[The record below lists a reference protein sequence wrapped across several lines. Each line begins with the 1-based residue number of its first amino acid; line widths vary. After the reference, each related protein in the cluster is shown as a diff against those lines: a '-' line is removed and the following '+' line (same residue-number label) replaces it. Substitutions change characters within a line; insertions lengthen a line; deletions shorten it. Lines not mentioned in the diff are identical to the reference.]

1 MKNILARGGIEF
13 IAVLF
18 GISGSLYIDD
28 LQNQNEMKVQIS
40 KSMHA
45 LIGELSANSQQLS
58 KLEDKLIKDLPEL
71 DKLIK
76 KDSIEYWTP
85 VDLDMRI
92 FKAFTNWGRPL
103 NRVVFNSIES
113 SGLIYNINDDSLR
126 NEIINLY
133 ENTYSRF
140 DYVVDYELTDI
151 KKLDNTY
158 VKAFI
163 LKDDPKSTSWIIDW
177 SIKTNKDQ
185 LKKNQLLMNHFIIS
199 RANKRILQKIIPLQK
214 QMTQILISRIKNH
227 SIFIKDLKVE

>member
-177 SIKTNKDQ
+177 SIKANKDQ

-199 RANKRILQKIIPLQK
+199 RANKRILQKTIPLQK

>member
-28 LQNQNEMKVQIS
+28 LQNQNEMKAQIS

-45 LIGELSANSQQLS
+45 LIGELNANSDLLS
-58 KLEDKLIKDLPEL
+58 KLEERLLKDLPEL
-71 DKLIK
+71 DKVIK
-76 KDSIEYWTP
+76 KDSIEYWAP
-85 VDLDMRI
+85 IDLDKKI
-92 FKAFTNWGRPL
+92 FKASTNWGRPL

-177 SIKTNKDQ
+177 SIKANKDQ

>member
-13 IAVLF
+13 LAVLL

-28 LQNQNEMKVQIS
+28 LQNQNEMKTQIS

-45 LIGELSANSQQLS
+45 LIGELNSNSEQLS
-58 KLEDKLIKDLPEL
+58 KLEEKLLKDLPEL

-76 KDSIEYWTP
+76 KDSIDFLAP
-85 VDLDMRI
+85 IDLDKRV

-126 NEIINLY
+126 NDIINLY

-140 DYVVDYELTDI
+140 DYVVD
-151 KKLDNTY
+151 
-158 VKAFI
+158 
-163 LKDDPKSTSWIIDW
+163 
-177 SIKTNKDQ
+177 
-185 LKKNQLLMNHFIIS
+185 
-199 RANKRILQKIIPLQK
+199 
-214 QMTQILISRIKNH
+214 
-227 SIFIKDLKVE
+227 

>member
-13 IAVLF
+13 IAVLL

-28 LQNQNEMKVQIS
+28 LQNQNEMKTQIS

-45 LIGELSANSQQLS
+45 LIGELNSNSEQLS
-58 KLEDKLIKDLPEL
+58 KLEEKLLKDLPEL

-76 KDSIEYWTP
+76 KDSIDSLAP
-85 VDLDMRI
+85 IDLDKRI
-92 FKAFTNWGRPL
+92 FKAFTNWGQPL

-126 NEIINLY
+126 NDIINLY

-163 LKDDPKSTSWIIDW
+163 LKDDSLSTSWIIDW
-177 SIKTNKDQ
+177 SIKANRDQ
-185 LKKNQLLMNHFIIS
+185 LKSNQLLMNHFIIS
-199 RANKRILQKIIPLQK
+199 RANKRILQKFIPFQK
-214 QMTQILISRIKNH
+214 QKTLNLINRIKNH
-227 SIFIKDLKVE
+227 SIFIKEMKTK

>member
-13 IAVLF
+13 IAVLL

-214 QMTQILISRIKNH
+214 QSTQSLISRIKNH

>member
-71 DKLIK
+71 DKNIK

-92 FKAFTNWGRPL
+92 FKAFTNWGQPL

-163 LKDDPKSTSWIIDW
+163 LKDDPKSISWIIDW
-177 SIKTNKDQ
+177 SIKANRDQ

>member
-13 IAVLF
+13 IAVLL

-28 LQNQNEMKVQIS
+28 LQNQNEMKTQIS

-45 LIGELSANSQQLS
+45 LIGELNSNSEQLS
-58 KLEDKLIKDLPEL
+58 KLEEKLLKDLPEL

-76 KDSIEYWTP
+76 KDSIDSLAP
-85 VDLDMRI
+85 IDLDKRI
-92 FKAFTNWGRPL
+92 FKAFTNWGQPL

-126 NEIINLY
+126 NDIINLY

-158 VKAFI
+158 IKTFT
-163 LKDDPKSTSWIIDW
+163 LKDDSLSTSWIIDW
-177 SIKTNKDQ
+177 SIKANRDQ
-185 LKKNQLLMNHFIIS
+185 LKSNQLLMNHFIIS
-199 RANKRILQKIIPLQK
+199 RANKRILQKIIPFQK
-214 QMTQILISRIKNH
+214 QKTLNLINRIKNH
-227 SIFIKDLKVE
+227 SIFIKEMKTK

>member
-177 SIKTNKDQ
+177 SIKANKDQ

-199 RANKRILQKIIPLQK
+199 RANKRILQKVIPLQK

>member
-13 IAVLF
+13 IAVLL

-28 LQNQNEMKVQIS
+28 LQNQNEMKTQIS

-45 LIGELSANSQQLS
+45 LIGELNSNSEQLS
-58 KLEDKLIKDLPEL
+58 KLEEKLFKDLPEL

-76 KDSIEYWTP
+76 KDSIDSLAP
-85 VDLDMRI
+85 IDLDKRI
-92 FKAFTNWGRPL
+92 FKAFTNWGQPL

-126 NEIINLY
+126 NDIINLY

-163 LKDDPKSTSWIIDW
+163 LKDDSLSTSWIIDW
-177 SIKTNKDQ
+177 SIKANRDQ
-185 LKKNQLLMNHFIIS
+185 LKSNQLLMNHFIIS
-199 RANKRILQKIIPLQK
+199 RANKRILQKIIPFQK
-214 QMTQILISRIKNH
+214 QKTLNLINRIKNH
-227 SIFIKDLKVE
+227 SIFIKEMKTK

>member
-151 KKLDNTY
+151 KKLDNIY

-163 LKDDPKSTSWIIDW
+163 LKDDPKSISWIIDW
-177 SIKTNKDQ
+177 SIKANKDQ

>member
-13 IAVLF
+13 IAVLL

-28 LQNQNEMKVQIS
+28 LQNQNEMKTQIS

-45 LIGELSANSQQLS
+45 LIGELNSNSEQLS
-58 KLEDKLIKDLPEL
+58 KLEERLLKDLPEL

-76 KDSIEYWTP
+76 KDSIDFLAP
-85 VDLDMRI
+85 IDLDKRV
-92 FKAFTNWGRPL
+92 FKALTNWGLPL

-126 NEIINLY
+126 NDIINLY

-163 LKDDPKSTSWIIDW
+163 LKDDSLSTSWIIDW
-177 SIKTNKDQ
+177 SIKANRDQ
-185 LKKNQLLMNHFIIS
+185 LKSNQLLMNHFIIS
-199 RANKRILQKIIPLQK
+199 RANKRILQKFIPFQK
-214 QMTQILISRIKNH
+214 QKTLNLINRIKNH
-227 SIFIKDLKVE
+227 SIFIKEMKTK

>member
-133 ENTYSRF
+133 ENTYRRF

-214 QMTQILISRIKNH
+214 QSTQSLISRIKNH

>member
-13 IAVLF
+13 IAVLL

-177 SIKTNKDQ
+177 SIKANKDQ

>member
-151 KKLDNTY
+151 KKLDNIY

-163 LKDDPKSTSWIIDW
+163 LKDDPKSISWIIDW
-177 SIKTNKDQ
+177 SIKANRDQ

>member
-13 IAVLF
+13 IAVLL

-28 LQNQNEMKVQIS
+28 LQNQNEMKTQIS

-45 LIGELSANSQQLS
+45 LIGELNSNSEQLS
-58 KLEDKLIKDLPEL
+58 KLEEKLLKDLPEL

-76 KDSIEYWTP
+76 KDSIDSLAP
-85 VDLDMRI
+85 IDLDKRI
-92 FKAFTNWGRPL
+92 FKVFTNWGQPL

-126 NEIINLY
+126 NDIINLY

-163 LKDDPKSTSWIIDW
+163 LKDDSLSTSWIIDW
-177 SIKTNKDQ
+177 SIKANRDQ
-185 LKKNQLLMNHFIIS
+185 LKSNQLLMNHFIIS
-199 RANKRILQKIIPLQK
+199 RANKRILQKIIPFQK
-214 QMTQILISRIKNH
+214 QKTLNLINRIKNH
-227 SIFIKDLKVE
+227 SIFIKEMKTK